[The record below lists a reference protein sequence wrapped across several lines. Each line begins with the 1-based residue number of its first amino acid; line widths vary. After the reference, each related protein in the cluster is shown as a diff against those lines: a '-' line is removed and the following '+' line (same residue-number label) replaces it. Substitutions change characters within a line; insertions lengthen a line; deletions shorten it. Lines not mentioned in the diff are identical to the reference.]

1 MTPEEAR
8 AYETARL
15 AENSE
20 PIDAAAGGGY
30 GDMPYGEEGET
41 IAQLLSALETAIA
54 ALEAAGF
61 TDPQANGR
69 DIEDGITM
77 RSPLGTLIEIVVAP

>member
-1 MTPEEAR
+1 MTPDEAR
-8 AYETARL
+8 AFETARL

-20 PIDAAAGGGY
+20 PIAGGGY
-30 GDMPYGEEGET
+30 GDMPYGDEGET
-41 IAQLLSALETAIA
+41 LAQLLSAQETAIA